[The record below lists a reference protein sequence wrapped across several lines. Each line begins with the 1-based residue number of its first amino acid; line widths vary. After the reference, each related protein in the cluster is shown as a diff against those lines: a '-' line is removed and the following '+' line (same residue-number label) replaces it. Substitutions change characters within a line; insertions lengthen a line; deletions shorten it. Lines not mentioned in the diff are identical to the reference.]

1 MFTWVFFKI
10 RRPCCEVVVFVFV
23 RRAHTHDTTTHPT
36 YRQAKSYSSQA
47 PRKSRPKFHK
57 HPLPSKDLP
66 SRVQRLT
73 DRFRLVA
80 GRSFHHL
87 SRRWQR
93 SLQILCVHVQLLLRA
108 SRNGGGLVAA
118 AAACSFAGKWGRIFT
133 HLLDSASLGSRRRT
147 SKVCFFAPLF
157 AFFCFFPLFY
167 TRWQRRATVV
177 VHCCRGRAEGGEFA
191 VAILSLSMF
200 FTCRGRRSRV
210 ISSPCGI
217 SPPTEPLCPHLQ
229 GP

>member
-1 MFTWVFFKI
+1 MT
-10 RRPCCEVVVFVFV
+10 RP
-23 RRAHTHDTTTHPT
+23 PILT

-57 HPLPSKDLP
+57 HPIPSKDLP

-80 GRSFHHL
+80 GRSFHRL

-93 SLQILCVHVQLLLRA
+93 SLQILCVHVQLLCSCA
-108 SRNGGGLVAA
+108 QVATVVAA
-118 AAACSFAGKWGRIFT
+118 AAACSFAGKWGSIFS

-147 SKVCFFAPLF
+147 SKVCFFPPLF
-157 AFFCFFPLFY
+157 AFFCFFLF
-167 TRWQRRATVV
+167 
-177 VHCCRGRAEGGEFA
+177 F
-191 VAILSLSMF
+191 ILDGSG
-200 FTCRGRRSRV
+200 GRRSWCTAAAAALREASSLLQFSLY
-210 ISSPCGI
+210 SSPAAGVALV
-217 SPPTEPLCPHLQ
+217 SSHLHVASRLPLSEPLCPHLQ

>member
-1 MFTWVFFKI
+1 MT
-10 RRPCCEVVVFVFV
+10 RP
-23 RRAHTHDTTTHPT
+23 PILT

-57 HPLPSKDLP
+57 HPIPSKDLP

-80 GRSFHHL
+80 GRSFHRL

-93 SLQILCVHVQLLLRA
+93 SLQILCVHVQLLCSCA
-108 SRNGGGLVAA
+108 QVATVVAA
-118 AAACSFAGKWGRIFT
+118 AAACSFAGKWGSIFS

-147 SKVCFFAPLF
+147 SKVCFFPPSLRLF
-157 AFFCFFPLFY
+157 LFLPLFY
-167 TRWQRRATVV
+167 TRRQRRATVV

-191 VAILSLSMF
+191 VAIFSLF